1 MQHDKEARGLTT
13 PSFLHMK
20 LLSFDQSTTRTGY
33 AIFINDSLQTYGLID
48 MSKHKVPEER
58 FQHMCAHIIRFI
70 QETQPDFVVF
80 EDVSMQSNIGTA
92 ILLARLQ
99 GVIIGTC
106 LDCKILFDF
115 YKPSSWRKVLQFDQG
130 SGIKRDDLKRQAK
143 QYVTQT
149 FHIRATED
157 QSEAICIGWAHILKK
172 GEYE

>member
-1 MQHDKEARGLTT
+1 
-13 PSFLHMK
+13 MK

-33 AIFINDSLQTYGLID
+33 AIFIDGSLQTYGLID
-48 MSKHKVPEER
+48 MSKHSVPEQR

-115 YKPSSWRKVLQFDQG
+115 YKPSSWRKVLQFNQG
-130 SGIKRDDLKRQAK
+130 KDVKRNELKRQAK
-143 QYVTQT
+143 QYVVRT
-149 FHIRATED
+149 FHLQASED
-157 QSEAICIGWAHILKK
+157 QSEAICIGWAHILDKENIK
-172 GEYE
+172 